1 MEARA
6 KTEIFMLQRSSESRF
21 SVSPSESPIMARKSN
36 YIPNFHRKNV
46 HWSENLVDICYI
58 PSKDGF
64 CNGVS
69 RTEPF
74 PVNRLHLASTS
85 YPKSVLKVKEETN
98 LYQNDLRREQ
108 DLCLV
113 DGLLAE
119 LI

>member
-1 MEARA
+1 
-6 KTEIFMLQRSSESRF
+6 MLQRSNDSRF
-21 SVSPSESPIMARKSN
+21 SVSPSDSPITTRKSN
-36 YIPNFHRKNV
+36 YSPNFHRKNV
-46 HWSENLVDICYI
+46 HWSENLVDIYYF

-74 PVNRLHLASTS
+74 PVNRLHLADTS
-85 YPKSVLKVKEETN
+85 YPKSVLKVKEETT
-98 LYQNDLRREQ
+98 LYQNELRREQ
-108 DLCLV
+108 DLCLI